1 MKGAGIL
8 LGLLLVYAAVM
19 VQGCVAAAVGVG
31 AVGTVAY
38 IRGDLEAVE
47 PASFDEVYVV
57 ARAVLEELKLNVIK
71 DSKDAISAVI
81 VALDAEDKKITI
93 KLSGTTQRTTEF
105 SIRVGLFGDEPKS
118 RMIYQMIHDSI

>member
-19 VQGCVAAAVGVG
+19 VQGCVVAAVGVG

-47 PASFDEVYVV
+47 SASFDEVYVV
-57 ARAVLEELKLNVIK
+57 TRAVLEELKLNVIK

-93 KLSGTTQRTTEF
+93 KLSGTTQRTTEI
-105 SIRVGLFGDEPKS
+105 SIRVGLFGDESKS
-118 RMIYQMIHDSI
+118 RLIYQKIHDSI

>member
-19 VQGCVAAAVGVG
+19 VQGCVVAAVGAG
-31 AVGTVAY
+31 AAGTVAY
-38 IRGDLEAVE
+38 IRGDLEVVE

-57 ARAVLEELKLNVIK
+57 TRAVLEQLELNVIK

-93 KLSGTTQRTTEF
+93 KLSGTTQRTTEI
-105 SIRVGLFGDEPKS
+105 SIRVGLFGDETKS
-118 RMIYQMIHDSI
+118 RTIYQKIHDSI

>member
-8 LGLLLVYAAVM
+8 LGLLLVYAALM
-19 VQGCVAAAVGVG
+19 VQGCVMAAVGAG
-31 AVGTVAY
+31 AAGTVAY
-38 IRGDLEAVE
+38 IRGDLEVVE

-57 ARAVLEELKLNVIK
+57 TRAVLEELELNVIK

-93 KLSGTTQRTTEF
+93 KLSGTTQRTTEI
-105 SIRVGLFGDEPKS
+105 SIRVGLFGDETKS
-118 RMIYQMIHDSI
+118 RTIYQKIHDSI